1 MSLSESFTPEQ
12 KSLLE
17 SYVTNTD
24 RSVFVLTNL
33 PEVIKGALFS
43 RYSRSTLG
51 LRTLLLKEFILS
63 EDAEFSSIQG
73 NSGQAS
79 NRKGSELAI
88 ERARKFYD
96 RILDGYGDDS
106 IGELGGAHLALENVS
121 MLATK
126 VLEDARI
133 GGSPLEKSTRYVSF
147 SDKDSGRYRYYRDP
161 KLMDSDHAELYVKA
175 CDHLFDCYVR
185 LCEPVWEHV
194 RKLLPREEG
203 TSEAAYER
211 SVKAR
216 GYDLIRGLLPASTQ
230 TNMGIFGNGRFFE
243 TLIRKLHLDPLE
255 ENRDLGQAAFEEL
268 SKVIPSFIRRADRN
282 NNRFQEFEDY
292 TNFKNSLMQT
302 FHSKQISDQPNPPQ
316 EMDVQLIEYDQD
328 AEDRM
333 LAALLFP
340 FGHGSLQEFTEQL
353 KNLPDSE
360 KKRLI
365 HEYAELRQN
374 RRHKPG
380 RGIEMPFYTFDIV
393 GDYGIY
399 RDLQRHRMLTQER
412 QLLSTR
418 YGFEKPEEI
427 EEAGLGEIYDEA
439 MFQAAEAFDQL
450 QKDFPFEA
458 QYVVPMGYRIR
469 WFMKINLRSLSWMT
483 ELRSVPQGHTGYRR
497 IAQQM
502 YLRVRD
508 VHPTLSELMKF
519 VDLEEYPLGRLEAEV
534 RQEAK
539 KQK

>member
-230 TNMGIFGNGRFFE
+230 TNMGIFGNGRFLE
-243 TLIRKLHLDPLE
+243 NLIRKLHLDQLE